1 MDLRL
6 APFSNTSEN
15 RVPGNLDGLKQQFS
29 QPTKKNTSWGI
40 PRFFEQTYYY
50 HYWLSCVY
58 PNFSIMAVLG
68 ISLTFGYIYINKYI
82 YIYIYQM
89 YIYIYIKCIYIYIY
103 QMYRYI
109 YIYIHI
115 PPYPHYVWIYSKLKK
130 YLIVSHYLPIGATY
144 ISPFWNF
151 GLHPEVFLQD
161 LPGRWRQGQL
171 EAHAPEAL
179 IAQGQDLWR
188 ETLDVQGFSARKYR
202 CIVYY
207 I

>member
-82 YIYIYQM
+82 YIYIY
-89 YIYIYIKCIYIYIY
+89 IKCIYIYIY

-109 YIYIHI
+109 YIYT
-115 PPYPHYVWIYSKLKK
+115 YPTISPLCLNIFKIKK
-130 YLIVSHYLPIGATY
+130 ISYCLPLSPHWCNIYLPILEFWPAPRSLPPRPSRPVAAGPAG
-144 ISPFWNF
+144 SPRPR
-151 GLHPEVFLQD
+151 GSD
-161 LPGRWRQGQL
+161 
-171 EAHAPEAL
+171 
-179 IAQGQDLWR
+179 
-188 ETLDVQGFSARKYR
+188 SARPRPLERDAGCARILGKK
-202 CIVYY
+202 I
-207 I
+207 